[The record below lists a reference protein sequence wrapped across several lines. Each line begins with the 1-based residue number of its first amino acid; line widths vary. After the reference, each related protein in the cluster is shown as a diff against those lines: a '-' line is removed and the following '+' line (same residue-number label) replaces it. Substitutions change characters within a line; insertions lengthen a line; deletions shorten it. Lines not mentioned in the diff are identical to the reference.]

1 LFFRI
6 VIFEEMDM
14 PRIEK
19 LIPRLKEIVGEAY
32 VIRDAEKLKAYA
44 IDGKRPKAVVSPGTI
59 DEVSKIVIY
68 ANEQNLSIIPM
79 GNGSKM
85 GIGGIPKK
93 ADILLLTTRL
103 NRITDCDCDNLT
115 LSAEC
120 GITLGEV
127 QNRLGQE
134 GRGYFLP
141 LDPPFT
147 EKATLGGIVATNSS
161 GPRRLIYGTARDL
174 IIGTKAVFPNGNFV
188 ASGGKTVKNVSG
200 YDMCKLLIGS
210 YGTLGIL
217 CEITFKLL
225 PLPEREATLLIP
237 FVKLEEAVQFG
248 REILQS
254 QYLPSSI
261 EILNGMAMKKIKHPI
276 VPQGDYLVAIGLEG
290 VAESIERQVSEMSER
305 ARKIGSLETAVL
317 HSEAH
322 PSFSK
327 AIRNF
332 SEGLKEGGTNF
343 ISMKSNFLISRCG
356 EVIGSYEKIAKE
368 SGVDCALFCHSGSGA
383 LYSYVF
389 AGKGGRSKKEF
400 LLGLTR
406 GFSSAAVKNEGH
418 LIVESCPPD
427 IKKEIDVWGE
437 PRGNYEIMR
446 RLKKEIDPK
455 GILNPGR
462 FVGGI

>member
-1 LFFRI
+1 
-6 VIFEEMDM
+6 MSSM
-14 PRIEK
+14 EK
-19 LIPRLKEIVGEAY
+19 LIPRLKEIVGEANL
-32 VIRDAEKLKAYA
+32 IQDPDKLKACA
-44 IDGKRPKAVVSPGTI
+44 IDGKRPQAIISPGTI
-59 DEVSKIVIY
+59 GEVSKVVAY
-68 ANEQNLSIIPM
+68 ASEQSLTILPM
-79 GNGSKM
+79 GNGTKRGM
-85 GIGGIPKK
+85 GGIPKK
-93 ADILLLTTRL
+93 MDIVLSTLRL

-115 LSAEC
+115 LSAEG

-127 QNRLGQE
+127 QNRLAQE

-161 GPRRLIYGTARDL
+161 GPRRLLYGTARDL
-174 IIGTKAVFPNGNFV
+174 VIGTKAVFPDGDII

-225 PLPEREATLLIP
+225 PLPERGVTLLLP
-237 FVKLEEAVQFG
+237 FVRLEEAVKFG

-261 EILNGMAMKKIKHPI
+261 EILNEMAVKKIKPPI
-276 VPQGDYLVAIGLEG
+276 AQQGNYLVAIGLEG
-290 VAESIERQVSEMSER
+290 VAESIERQVSEIGER
-305 ARKIGSLETAVL
+305 AKKNSALEIAVL
-317 HSEAH
+317 ASETH
-322 PSFSK
+322 PSFWK
-327 AIRNF
+327 AIRDF
-332 SEGLKEGGTNF
+332 SEGLVEEGLNF
-343 ISMKSNFLISRCG
+343 ISFKSNFLISRCG
-356 EVIGSYEKIAKE
+356 EVMDSYEKIAKE
-368 SGVDCALFCHSGSGA
+368 SGVDCGLICHSGNGV

-389 AGKGGRSKKEF
+389 AGKGVRSKKES
-400 LLGLTR
+400 LLNLIR
-406 GFSSAAVKNEGH
+406 EFSSVAVKNEGH

-427 IKKEIDVWGE
+427 IKKRIDVWGE
-437 PRGNYEIMR
+437 PRGEYEIMR

>member
-1 LFFRI
+1 
-6 VIFEEMDM
+6 MSSM
-14 PRIEK
+14 EK
-19 LIPRLKEIVGEAY
+19 LIPRLKEIVGEANL
-32 VIRDAEKLKAYA
+32 IQDPDKLKACA
-44 IDGKRPKAVVSPGTI
+44 VDGKRPKVILSPGTI
-59 DEVSKIVIY
+59 NEVSKVVAY
-68 ANEQNLSIIPM
+68 ANEQSLTILPM
-79 GNGSKM
+79 GNGTKM
-85 GIGGIPKK
+85 GIGGIPRKM
-93 ADILLLTTRL
+93 DIFLSTLRL

-127 QNRLGQE
+127 QKRLAQE

-147 EKATLGGIVATNSS
+147 EKATLGGIMATNSS
-161 GPRRLIYGTARDL
+161 GPGRLFYGTARDL
-174 IIGTKAVFPNGNFV
+174 IIGTKAVFPGGDVV

-225 PLPEREATLLIP
+225 PLPERVATLLLP
-237 FVKLEEAVQFG
+237 FVRLEEAVQFG

-261 EILNGMAMKKIKHPI
+261 EILNEMAVRKIKPP
-276 VPQGDYLVAIGLEG
+276 VAQQGNYLVAIGLDG
-290 VAESIERQVSEMSER
+290 VDESIERQVSEIGER
-305 ARKIGSLETAVL
+305 AKKNGALETTVL
-317 HSEAH
+317 ASETH
-322 PSFSK
+322 PSFWK
-327 AIRNF
+327 AIRDF
-332 SEGLKEGGTNF
+332 SEGLVEEGTNF
-343 ISMKSNFLISRCG
+343 ISFKSNFLISRCG
-356 EVIGSYEKIAKE
+356 EVMGSYEKIVKE
-368 SGVDCALFCHSGSGA
+368 SGVDCGLICHSGNGV

-389 AGKGGRSKKEF
+389 AGKGVRSKKES
-400 LLGLTR
+400 LLNLIR
-406 GFSSAAVKNEGH
+406 EFSSVAVKNEGY
-418 LIVESCPPD
+418 LIVESCPPE
-427 IKKEIDVWGE
+427 IKKRIDVWGE
-437 PRGNYEIMR
+437 PRGEYEIMR